1 MTRQEFTT
9 MVESFIEGTNYIV
22 NGLDTEKY
30 VDALYEDY
38 LVEKKDASAVVA
50 RVFPRI
56 LKDIRIVF
64 EYQAAERKFK
74 EYGMD
79 AFVTTTQE

>member
-22 NGLDTEKY
+22 NGLNTNKY

-38 LVEKKDASAVVA
+38 LVEKKDANEVA
-50 RVFPRI
+50 TRIFPRI
-56 LKDIRIVF
+56 LKDMQIIS
-64 EYQAAERKFK
+64 EYQAAVRKYN

-79 AFVTTTQE
+79 NFITK

>member
-22 NGLDTEKY
+22 NGLNTDKY

-38 LVEKKDASAVVA
+38 LVEKKDANAVVA

-64 EYQAAERKFK
+64 EYQAAARKFN

-79 AFVTTTQE
+79 NFITK